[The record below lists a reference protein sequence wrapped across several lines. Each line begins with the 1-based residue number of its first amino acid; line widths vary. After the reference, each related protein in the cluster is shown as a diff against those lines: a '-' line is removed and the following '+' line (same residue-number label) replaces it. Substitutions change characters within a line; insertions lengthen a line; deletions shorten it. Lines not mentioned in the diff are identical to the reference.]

1 MTTLVSLFDGI
12 GGFPLAFERAGARTV
27 ATVEIDR
34 AAAAVSARHFPH
46 ATQFDDVTK
55 VTADD
60 LRTAGFVPDRG
71 IITAGWPCQDNS
83 VAGRRAGMDGAR
95 SGLWREVVR
104 LLAETSSRWF
114 IGENVPGLLSVNNG
128 RDFGAVLGSLAQL
141 GYGVSYR
148 ILDAQ
153 YFGVPQR
160 RDRVFIVGH
169 RGTPWTAPAEV
180 LFEPESGAR
189 DSAAGEPQRAPVAAS
204 ADGSIAGGGEPA
216 MTHTHTH
223 TQRLRRCRV
232 AGSADTGSTPNR
244 QRAVI
249 WSSPTV
255 GAMTTSRVGEAWAV
269 STKTVLRRGIASCNR
284 SEGGAEL
291 EIGAEGD
298 PYFALRAGDG
308 GSSRNQLIFVKRRR
322 AGEHDDSP
330 ESWGEGEV
338 APTLDASGHGPRTAT
353 AVASVTGDIAH
364 TLTAEG
370 HDASEDGTERGTP
383 IIASDDL
390 AVRRLTELE
399 CERLQGFPDKW
410 TEGQSGSARY
420 RQLGNSVAVP
430 VVEWI
435 AHRLMAADRE
445 LGA

>member
-1 MTTLVSLFDGI
+1 M
-12 GGFPLAFERAGARTV
+12 
-27 ATVEIDR
+27 
-34 AAAAVSARHFPH
+34 
-46 ATQFDDVTK
+46 
-55 VTADD
+55 
-60 LRTAGFVPDRG
+60 
-71 IITAGWPCQDNS
+71 
-83 VAGRRAGMDGAR
+83 
-95 SGLWREVVR
+95 
-104 LLAETSSRWF
+104 
-114 IGENVPGLLSVNNG
+114 
-128 RDFGAVLGSLAQL
+128 
-141 GYGVSYR
+141 
-148 ILDAQ
+148 
-153 YFGVPQR
+153 
-160 RDRVFIVGH
+160 
-169 RGTPWTAPAEV
+169 
-180 LFEPESGAR
+180 
-189 DSAAGEPQRAPVAAS
+189 
-204 ADGSIAGGGEPA
+204 
-216 MTHTHTH
+216 
-223 TQRLRRCRV
+223 
-232 AGSADTGSTPNR
+232 
-244 QRAVI
+244 
-249 WSSPTV
+249 
-255 GAMTTSRVGEAWAV
+255 